1 MRDETYGKKFRRIR
15 KLKHLSL
22 VKASTGVISKSSLAR
37 WELGYD
43 NLSWGNV
50 LKLLDQ
56 NNIYPVEFI
65 ENSKASYLGVN
76 IKKIQSAFVRGQTSL
91 LEKYALDALKS
102 CKLDPLNEEL
112 FFEAAVACDLYKKHT
127 NKSICPKRV
136 QVKLRLYFSNIIAE
150 NDYWNYENIF
160 FFKNVVMLLKGKEA
174 YKFAYDLLDYAKQEN
189 LEQSSFRH
197 IVLQALLEATNALI
211 RKNIGYA
218 KKVLFEVK
226 SLIFSDY
233 DSLEKIEIS
242 FLDSAIKF
250 IEEDET
256 AQLKALYN
264 VLDYLEMKDLKYHLE
279 NNIMILTKLYKNIEF
294 DSQIWEK

>member
-15 KLKHLSL
+15 KLKRLSL

-56 NNIYPVEFI
+56 NNIYPGEFI
-65 ENSKASYLGVN
+65 ENRETSYLGVN

-91 LEKYALDALKS
+91 LKKYALDALKS
-102 CKLDPLNEEL
+102 CKLDPLNEKV
-112 FFEAAVACDLYKKHT
+112 FFKAAIACDLYKKHT

-150 NDYWNYENIF
+150 NDYWNYKNIF

-211 RKNIGYA
+211 RKNIIYA
-218 KKVLFEVK
+218 KKILFEVK

-279 NNIMILTKLYKNIEF
+279 NNIMIITKLYKNIEF

>member
-15 KLKHLSL
+15 KLKRLSL

-56 NNIYPVEFI
+56 NSIYPVEFI
-65 ENSKASYLGVN
+65 ENSKTSYLGVN
-76 IKKIQSAFVRGQTSL
+76 IKKIQSAFIRGQTSL
-91 LEKYALDALKS
+91 LKNYALDALKS
-102 CKLDPLNEEL
+102 CKLDPLNEKA

-136 QVKLRLYFSNIIAE
+136 QVKLRLYFSNILAE

-218 KKVLFEVK
+218 KKILFEVK

-242 FLDSAIKF
+242 FLDSAIKL

-256 AQLKALYN
+256 AELEALYN

-294 DSQIWEK
+294 NSQIWEK

>member
-15 KLKHLSL
+15 KLKRLSL

-56 NNIYPVEFI
+56 NNIYPGEFI
-65 ENSKASYLGVN
+65 ENRETSYLGVN

-91 LEKYALDALKS
+91 LKKYALDALKS
-102 CKLDPLNEEL
+102 CKLDPLNEKV
-112 FFEAAVACDLYKKHT
+112 FFKAAVACDLYKKHT

-150 NDYWNYENIF
+150 NDYWNYKNIF

-211 RKNIGYA
+211 RKNIIYA
-218 KKVLFEVK
+218 KKILFEVK

-279 NNIMILTKLYKNIEF
+279 NNIMIITKLYKNIEF

>member
-1 MRDETYGKKFRRIR
+1 MKDETYGKKFRRIR
-15 KLKHLSL
+15 KFKHLSL
-22 VKASTGVISKSSLAR
+22 VKASTGVTSKSSLAR
-37 WELGYD
+37 WGLGYD

-65 ENSKASYLGVN
+65 ENSKTSYLGVN
-76 IKKIQSAFVRGQTSL
+76 IKAIQSAFVCGQTSL
-91 LEKYALDALKS
+91 LKKYALIALKS
-102 CKLDPLNEEL
+102 CKLDPLNEKA
-112 FFEAAVACDLYKKHT
+112 FFKAAVVCGLYKEYT

-136 QVKLRLYFSNIIAE
+136 QTKIRLYFSNVIAE
-150 NDYWNYENIF
+150 NDYWNYKNIF
-160 FFKNVVMLLKGKEA
+160 FFKNVVMLLNGKEA
-174 YKFAYDLLDYAKQEN
+174 YKSAYDLLDYAKQEN

-197 IVLQALLEATNALI
+197 MVLQALLEATNALI
-211 RKNIGYA
+211 RKNIKYA
-218 KKVLFEVK
+218 KKILFEVK

-233 DSLEKIEIS
+233 ESLEKIEIS

-256 AQLKALYN
+256 AELKALYN
-264 VLDYLEMKDLKYHLE
+264 VLDYLEMKNLKHHLE
-279 NNIMILTKLYKNIEF
+279 NNIMILTQLYKNVEF

>member
-15 KLKHLSL
+15 KLKRLSL

-56 NNIYPVEFI
+56 NNIYPDEFI
-65 ENSKASYLGVN
+65 ENSEISYLGVN

-91 LEKYALDALKS
+91 LKKYALDTLKS
-102 CKLDPLNEEL
+102 CKLDPLNERA

-197 IVLQALLEATNALI
+197 IVLQALLETTNALI
-211 RKNIGYA
+211 RKNIIYA
-218 KKVLFEVK
+218 KKILFEVK

-256 AQLKALYN
+256 AELKALYN

>member
-15 KLKHLSL
+15 KLKRLSL

-65 ENSKASYLGVN
+65 ENRETPYLGLN
-76 IKKIQSAFVRGQTSL
+76 IKAIQSAFVRGQTSL
-91 LEKYALDALKS
+91 LKKYALDALKS
-102 CKLDPLNEEL
+102 CKLDPLNEKV
-112 FFEAAVACDLYKKHT
+112 FFKAAVACDLYKKHT

-160 FFKNVVMLLKGKEA
+160 FFKNVVMLLNGKEA

-197 IVLQALLEATNALI
+197 IVLQALLEATNALL
-211 RKNIGYA
+211 RKNIIYA
-218 KKVLFEVK
+218 KKILFEVK

-242 FLDSAIKF
+242 FLDSVIKF